1 MYGDPGDDEATHV
14 SIVHCD
20 VLFEQRN
27 EDREVEV
34 LRFCY
39 DLF

>member
-14 SIVHCD
+14 SIAHCD

-27 EDREVEV
+27 EDREVEA
-34 LRFCY
+34 LRLR
-39 DLF
+39 DGLF